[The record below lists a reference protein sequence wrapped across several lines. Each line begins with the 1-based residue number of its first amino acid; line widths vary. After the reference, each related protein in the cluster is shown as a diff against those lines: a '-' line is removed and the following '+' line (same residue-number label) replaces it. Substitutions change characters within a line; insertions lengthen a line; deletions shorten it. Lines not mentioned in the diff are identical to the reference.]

1 MKSAFVIAC
10 FAAVNSANA
19 NLINDAKQFFAELPV
34 TRQEAIRKSGI
45 STPIHRATTLTQ

>member
-19 NLINDAKQFFAELPV
+19 NMFGDVKQFFAELPV
-34 TRQEAIRKSGI
+34 TR
-45 STPIHRATTLTQ
+45 